1 MSILFNSTISL
12 RLCHKCIIIFRHSTR
27 IGSIGEAKSDEPI
40 SKFICNIYK
49 KNVEIW
55 LHPQLNQAFPHHTY
69 ILLCISILMF
79 SCYLYIFLYERIQ
92 YKILCLVFN
101 SLTGKSPV
109 YLRNLLTL
117 APVVR
122 SGLRSNE
129 QYRRLLVP
137 FTKLKTFA
145 ARSFSCIGPY
155 WWNRLPNYIRQHND
169 INCSKK
175 T

>member
-1 MSILFNSTISL
+1 MLSHLDYCNAVYAGLPNIDLDKLQRVQNMAGKL
-12 RLCHKCIIIFRHSTR
+12 VKR
-27 IGSIGEAKSDEPI
+27 AKKYDSASACRTE
-40 SKFICNIYK
+40 
-49 KNVEIW
+49 
-55 LHPQLNQAFPHHTY
+55 LHWRPVR
-69 ILLCISILMF
+69 
-79 SCYLYIFLYERIQ
+79 ERIQ

-101 SLTGKSPV
+101 SLSGKSPV

-155 WWNRLPNYIRQHND
+155 WWNRLPNHIRQHND
-169 INCSKK
+169 INLFKK
-175 T
+175 DLKTYLFTNLHS